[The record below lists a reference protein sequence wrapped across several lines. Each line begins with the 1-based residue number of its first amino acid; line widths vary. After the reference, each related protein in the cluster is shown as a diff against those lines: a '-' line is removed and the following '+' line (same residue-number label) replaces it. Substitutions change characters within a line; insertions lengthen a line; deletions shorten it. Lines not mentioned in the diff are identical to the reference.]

1 MDNLYNDYA
10 QHFVDTGVRP
20 QNFITDGDWQER
32 FQEYP
37 KLQTLVRRKDEWVRQ
52 HASAPMAL
60 KADLKTFDLTSLGRH
75 FFDVIV
81 LDPPWLEYYQRAPTH
96 LQPKCGGDPYW
107 TAEQIA
113 KLPIPEIAASPS
125 FIFLWVGDS
134 RGLDEGRQLLVK
146 WGYRRCEDIV
156 WIKTNK
162 RTNSSEGDAIT
173 LRSPRSVLQHTKEHC
188 LMGIRGT
195 ARRST
200 DSHFI
205 HCNIDTDVIVAEE
218 PPVGSTAKPEE
229 LLHIIEHFCLGQRR
243 LYLFGEDNN
252 IRPGWVTVG
261 LGLTDSNFDAKQ
273 YRSAFQLPAG
283 HLLPP
288 DATIDALRPKSPPP
302 RDKPP
307 SRAAGNGRSLHRMFP
322 HRGPGDSTGIGGYH
336 RPMASMGRG
345 HTLPSRPFPAQRPH
359 YHHYPHHHHYH
370 YQHARPG
377 MGRGQPRPTAHHPV
391 SHTFSVN
398 PSHGLHTSYPTSHH
412 HSAPN
417 STDYAGYS
425 IRHAGMGGGGPGT
438 SALHTH
444 FLGPSMSLG
453 HYASNTSMNRSIG
466 YGMPMTTVAGPGSY
480 SSGMGSQTLT
490 PVLNHAAQPPTL
502 MSPYLGYL
510 TQSIP
515 GPRSGSW
522 ADNSGG
528 GGGGT
533 QPTGYH
539 YGAVMSSPY
548 GPAFGTTESPNEGQ
562 HLGQRSSGFHTY
574 PEAVGAATNPS
585 VRPPYPYHS
594 HSPHPMQHPS
604 NPGPPST

>member
-1 MDNLYNDYA
+1 
-10 QHFVDTGVRP
+10 
-20 QNFITDGDWQER
+20 
-32 FQEYP
+32 
-37 KLQTLVRRKDEWVRQ
+37 
-52 HASAPMAL
+52 
-60 KADLKTFDLTSLGRH
+60 
-75 FFDVIV
+75 
-81 LDPPWLEYYQRAPTH
+81 
-96 LQPKCGGDPYW
+96 
-107 TAEQIA
+107 
-113 KLPIPEIAASPS
+113 
-125 FIFLWVGDS
+125 
-134 RGLDEGRQLLVK
+134 
-146 WGYRRCEDIV
+146 
-156 WIKTNK
+156 
-162 RTNSSEGDAIT
+162 
-173 LRSPRSVLQHTKEHC
+173 
-188 LMGIRGT
+188 
-195 ARRST
+195 
-200 DSHFI
+200 
-205 HCNIDTDVIVAEE
+205 
-218 PPVGSTAKPEE
+218 
-229 LLHIIEHFCLGQRR
+229 
-243 LYLFGEDNN
+243 
-252 IRPGWVTVG
+252 PGWVTVG

-273 YRSAFQLPAG
+273 YQSAFQLPAG

-322 HRGPGDSTGIGGYH
+322 HRGSGDSTGIGGYH

-345 HTLPSRPFPAQRPH
+345 HTLPSR
-359 YHHYPHHHHYH
+359 
-370 YQHARPG
+370 
-377 MGRGQPRPTAHHPV
+377 
-391 SHTFSVN
+391 
-398 PSHGLHTSYPTSHH
+398 
-412 HSAPN
+412 
-417 STDYAGYS
+417 TDYAGYP

-444 FLGPSMSLG
+444 FLGPNMSLG

-528 GGGGT
+528 GT

-539 YGAVMSSPY
+539 YGAVMASPY
-548 GPAFGTTESPNEGQ
+548 GPPFGTTETPNGGQ

-604 NPGPPST
+604 NSGPPTT

>member
-10 QHFVDTGVRP
+10 QHFVDTGARP

-60 KADLKTFDLTSLGRH
+60 KADLKTFDLTTLGRH

-81 LDPPWLEYYQRAPTH
+81 LDPPWLEYSQRAPNH
-96 LQPKCGGDPYW
+96 VQPKCGGDPYW
-107 TAEQIA
+107 TMEQIA
-113 KLPIPEIAASPS
+113 KLPIPDIAASPS

-162 RTNSSEGDAIT
+162 RSNSSEGDATT
-173 LRSPRSVLQHTKEHC
+173 LRSPRAVLQQTKEHC

-261 LGLTDSNFDAKQ
+261 LGLSESNFDAKQ

-307 SRAAGNGRSLHRMFP
+307 SRAAGNGRALHRTFP
-322 HRGPGDSTGIGGYH
+322 HRGPGDSTGMGGYQ
-336 RPMASMGRG
+336 RPMAAMGRG
-345 HTLPSRPFPAQRPH
+345 HTPASRSFPSYRPH
-359 YHHYPHHHHYH
+359 YHQYPQHHHYH
-370 YQHARPG
+370 HQNARPG
-377 MGRGQPRPTAHHPV
+377 MTNSQFRPTVHQPV
-391 SHTFSVN
+391 SHSFAPN
-398 PSHGLHTSYPTSHH
+398 PSHGLHPSYPTSHH
-412 HSAPN
+412 QSASN
-417 STDYAGYS
+417 STDYAGYPV
-425 IRHAGMGGGGPGT
+425 RHSGMGGGGPGAST
-438 SALHTH
+438 VHPH
-444 FLGPSMSLG
+444 FMGPSTSFG
-453 HYASNTSMNRSIG
+453 HFSSNTSMNRNIG
-466 YGMPMTTVAGPGSY
+466 YGGMPMTGVVGPGSY
-480 SSGMGSQTLT
+480 SSGMGTQTLA
-490 PVLNHAAQPPTL
+490 PVLNHAAYPPAM
-502 MSPYLGYL
+502 MSPYVGYSN
-510 TQSIP
+510 QPIP
-515 GPRSGSW
+515 GPRSGRW
-522 ADNSGG
+522 IDNGG
-528 GGGGT
+528 GGP
-533 QPTGYH
+533 PTGYH
-539 YGAVMSSPY
+539 YGTAVAFPY
-548 GPAFGTTESPNEGQ
+548 GPPLGAPETAGGEQ
-562 HLGQRSSGFHTY
+562 HLGQPSPGFHTY

-585 VRPPYPYHS
+585 YSYHPQ
-594 HSPHPMQHPS
+594 SPHPMQQAS
-604 NPGPPST
+604 NPRPPPT